1 MSGNSKDEYRDIDSG
16 KSYSSK
22 GLFLFTCLHGE
33 SRRVR
38 KCFLPKPEY
47 IFDI

>member
-33 SRRVR
+33 SGRVR
-38 KCFLPKPEY
+38 KCFLPKPE
-47 IFDI
+47 FKF